1 MGWAQN
7 NDVYS
12 TAETLQHNNGQS
24 IFGISTADA
33 RNAKYADWVK
43 LGGGDAPTP
52 SSSAKPTSA
61 LPAACTGSPAPTGSY
76 DYIVV
81 GGGAGG
87 IPMADKLSEAG
98 KKVLLI
104 EKGPP
109 SLGRFGGTMGP
120 DWLKGTGLSR
130 FDVPGLCNQIW
141 VDSAGVACTDM
152 DQMAGCVLGGGT
164 AVNAALWWKPV
175 NVDFDVNFPNGWKSS
190 DMSPAIDR
198 TFKRIVGTDTPSM
211 DGKRYKQEGFDVLT
225 GALGADGWRQ
235 VTANDKPNEKHR
247 VFSHAPFMYENA
259 QRQGPLGTYL
269 VSATKRSNFQLWTN
283 TAVRRV
289 IRTGGKATG
298 VELEGGVGG
307 YCGNVTLNAGGRV
320 ILSAGVFGT
329 SKLLYRSAI
338 GPKDQL
344 TVVKNSARDGKTFLP
359 ENQWIDLPVGKNLI
373 DHVNVSF
380 TQRKIECMSLTALQ
394 TDLVIKHP
402 NISNYDFYQA
412 WTNPIAADKD
422 AYLKKRSGILATSA
436 PNISPVAWETIRGA
450 DNIDRAF
457 QWTARVEGPGN
468 NDTHHLTISSYL
480 GRGSTGRGA
489 LSINGGLSMQ
499 VTTAPYL
506 QQQGDTDAVI
516 AALESM
522 AKAIK
527 KNPLIEFAVPAPG
540 VSIKEYVNSVSCF
553 FLPLSCSHTDIF

>member
-120 DWLKGTGLSR
+120 DWLKGTGLTR

-175 NVDFDVNFPNGWKSS
+175 NVDFDANFPNGWKSS
-190 DMSPAIDR
+190 DMSPAVDR

-269 VSATKRSNFQLWTN
+269 VSATKRSNFKLWTN

-380 TQRKIECMSLTALQ
+380 TQRKIEC
-394 TDLVIKHP
+394 
-402 NISNYDFYQA
+402 ISNSLPDRSRHQA
-412 WTNPIAADKD
+412 PQH
-422 AYLKKRSGILATSA
+422 LQLRLLPGL
-436 PNISPVAWETIRGA
+436 
-450 DNIDRAF
+450 DR
-457 QWTARVEGPGN
+457 
-468 NDTHHLTISSYL
+468 
-480 GRGSTGRGA
+480 
-489 LSINGGLSMQ
+489 
-499 VTTAPYL
+499 PYR
-506 QQQGDTDAVI
+506 
-516 AALESM
+516 
-522 AKAIK
+522 
-527 KNPLIEFAVPAPG
+527 
-540 VSIKEYVNSVSCF
+540 C
-553 FLPLSCSHTDIF
+553 